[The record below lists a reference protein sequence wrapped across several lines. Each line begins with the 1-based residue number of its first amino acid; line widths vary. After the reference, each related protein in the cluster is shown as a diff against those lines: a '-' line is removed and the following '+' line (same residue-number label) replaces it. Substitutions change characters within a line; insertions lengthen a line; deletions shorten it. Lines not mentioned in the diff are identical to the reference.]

1 MKKTLIALAV
11 LSTAGVA
18 AAQSSVTLYGV
29 ADFGTTISSGSVTGE
44 EVVRGGPTARAT
56 VKTRDANVF
65 GGEGQAAGNRIGL
78 KGTEDLG
85 GGIKLGFNY
94 EFGLNAD
101 HTGTGQSFVGKTRLA
116 NLSLSSDDFGRVTI
130 GTLKNNFDAVRD
142 IQPTNETLTTGNA
155 VDSYDNIG
163 RIGGTSVNSLN
174 YTYTKSP
181 IWAGVDIGHT
191 RQTKSLGSTTAKEAW
206 TQYTLGAG
214 YNDGTLKAG
223 LAWGSAT
230 GVSEAASRLRL
241 GYVDDLLN
249 PDVLGGISV
258 SKFEASSGKSS
269 NLALAA
275 SYNIGMFTPFAAFE
289 QSKLTADKDSV
300 HSNTATSNAFALG
313 ATAEF
318 GATTAWLAGGMG
330 RTKYKLWVDPR
341 NGWNEPTARTTAIE
355 FGAKYALSKR
365 TDLYG
370 VASYAQ
376 AKKSKFS
383 LDSGATTYATTTKK
397 TSLAA
402 GISHK
407 F

>member
-11 LSTAGVA
+11 LSTAGAV

-29 ADFGTTISSGSVTGE
+29 ADFGTNISSESATFE
-44 EVVRGGPTARAT
+44 LAVRGGPTARST
-56 VKTRDANVF
+56 FKVRDADVF
-65 GGEGQAAGNRIGL
+65 GAEGQAAGNRIGL

-101 HTGTGQSFVGKTRLA
+101 HTGTGRNFIGNTRLA

-155 VDSYDNIG
+155 VNSYDGVG

-174 YTYTKSP
+174 YTYTKNP
-181 IWAGVDIGHT
+181 IWAGVDIGHR
-191 RQTKSLGSTTAKEAW
+191 RQARSIGSTTTKDAW
-206 TQYTLGAG
+206 TQYTVGAG

-230 GVSEAASRLRL
+230 GTSEAAGRLRV
-241 GYVDDLLN
+241 GYVDDMLN
-249 PDVLGGISV
+249 PAAITRGERETP
-258 SKFEASSGKSS
+258 EASGKSS

-289 QSKLTADKDSV
+289 QSKLTADRDSV
-300 HSNTATSNAFALG
+300 HSNTATNNAFALG

-330 RTKYKLWVDPR
+330 RTKYKLWVDAR

-376 AKKSKFS
+376 AKKSRFS
-383 LDSGATTYATTTKK
+383 LDSGMTTYATTNKR

>member
-29 ADFGTTISSGSVTGE
+29 ADFGTSISDGSETVET
-44 EVVRGGPTARAT
+44 VARGGTTKTTA
-56 VKTRDANVF
+56 KTRDINVF
-65 GGEGQAAGNRIGL
+65 GAEGQGAGNRIGL

-101 HTGTGQSFVGKTRLA
+101 STGKDQHFVGKTRLA

-142 IQPTNETLTTGNA
+142 IQPTNTTLTEGNA
-155 VDSYDNIG
+155 VDSYDNVG
-163 RIGGTSVNSLN
+163 RIGGTSTNSLN
-174 YTYTKSP
+174 YTYTKNP
-181 IWAGVDIGHT
+181 IWAGVDLGYRGGTINN
-191 RQTKSLGSTTAKEAW
+191 GSTTTKATW

-223 LAWGSAT
+223 LAWGSTT
-230 GVSEAASRLRL
+230 GKAEA
-241 GYVDDLLN
+241 VDELVK
-249 PDVLGGISV
+249 PSTPPK
-258 SKFEASSGKSS
+258 SPEASGKSN
-269 NLALAA
+269 NLALAV

-289 QSKLTADKDSV
+289 QSKLTTDKASA
-300 HSNTATSNAFALG
+300 HSNTATNNAFALG
-313 ATAEF
+313 TTVEF

-330 RTKYKLWVDPR
+330 TTKHKEWVDTR
-341 NGWNEPTARTTAIE
+341 KAWNEPSTKTTAIE

-376 AKKSKFS
+376 SKKSK
-383 LDSGATTYATTTKK
+383 DSTDGGATTKTTTNKK

>member
-29 ADFGTTISSGSVTGE
+29 ADFGTSISDGSETVET
-44 EVVRGGPTARAT
+44 VARGGTTKTTA
-56 VKTRDANVF
+56 KTRDINVF
-65 GGEGQAAGNRIGL
+65 GAEGQGAGNRIGL

-101 HTGTGQSFVGKTRLA
+101 STGKDQHFVGKTRLA

-142 IQPTNETLTTGNA
+142 IQPTNTTLTEGNA
-155 VDSYDNIG
+155 VDSYGSVG
-163 RIGGTSVNSLN
+163 RIDGTSTNSLN
-174 YTYTKSP
+174 YTYTKNP
-181 IWAGVDIGHT
+181 IWAGVDLGHSAKNEKKDSSAAEKT
-191 RQTKSLGSTTAKEAW
+191 TGS
-206 TQYTLGAG
+206 QYTLGAG
-214 YNDGTLKAG
+214 YNDGTLRAG
-223 LAWGSAT
+223 LAWGSVT
-230 GVSEAASRLRL
+230 
-241 GYVDDLLN
+241 N
-249 PDVLGGISV
+249 KGGAPGSPPP
-258 SKFEASSGKSS
+258 SKSN

-289 QSKLTADKDSV
+289 QSKLTTNLPDGV
-300 HSNTATSNAFALG
+300 HSNTATNNAFALG
-313 ATAEF
+313 TTAEF

-330 RTKYKLWVDPR
+330 TTKHKEWVDAR
-341 NGWNEPTARTTAIE
+341 YGWNEPSTKTTAIE

-370 VASYAQ
+370 VVGYAQ
-376 AKKSKFS
+376 AKKSK
-383 LDSGATTYATTTKK
+383 DSKDGGATTKTTTNKK